1 MGKVKQMMMDQEVE
15 FWDKALSTMFESE
28 RRTEF
33 VTKMMPHFHLV
44 RPMSDQDIMGELNDA
59 WYEHQSNHAEENLS
73 LIHI

>member
-33 VTKMMPHFHLV
+33 VAKMMPHFYLV

-59 WYEHQSNHAEENLS
+59 WYEHQSNYVEENKNGR
-73 LIHI
+73 